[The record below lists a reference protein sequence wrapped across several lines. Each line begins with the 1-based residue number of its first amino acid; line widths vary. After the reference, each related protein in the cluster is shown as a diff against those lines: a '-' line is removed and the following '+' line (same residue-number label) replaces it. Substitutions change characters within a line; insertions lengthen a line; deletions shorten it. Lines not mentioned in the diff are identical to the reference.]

1 MSNQQENSLLVKNDY
16 ALELFSVLV
25 DQMPL
30 KELLLTTTTTFEQL
44 IQMSEQLMKIYLKL
58 YIHILGN
65 VSKLAC

>member
-44 IQMSEQLMKIYLKL
+44 IQMSEQLMKIY
-58 YIHILGN
+58 IHILGN